1 MCFASRGNLP
11 DPLGTVPREMRFAS
25 RDHRPDPL
33 GTVPS
38 GKCFASK
45 KHGPDSL
52 GTVPREMCF
61 ASKKHRSGWGQS
73 PWDGSAGDS
82 PRGII
87 FASVDHCSKLQ
98 GTVPVRWGWR
108 GSVFD
113 GCGGVIALWLVRA
126 STAGICARFPVGHS
140 GGRSVARSKRCQQ
153 LAVIMSAAM
162 AAAQVPVIAPNK

>member
-1 MCFASRGNLP
+1 
-11 DPLGTVPREMRFAS
+11 MRCVLLAGVTFLIRWGQSPVRCVLLAGITALI
-25 RDHRPDPL
+25 R
-33 GTVPS
+33 
-38 GKCFASK
+38 
-45 KHGPDSL
+45 
-52 GTVPREMCF
+52 
-61 ASKKHRSGWGQS
+61 WGQS

>member
-1 MCFASRGNLP
+1 MCFASRGNCP
-11 DPLGTVPREMRFAS
+11 DPLGTVPVRYVS
-25 RDHRPDPL
+25 RDHGPDPL
-33 GTVPS
+33 GTVPVRKVRRGQS
-38 GKCFASK
+38 PLDVLAGV
-45 KHGPDSL
+45 
-52 GTVPREMCF
+52 TVLIRWGQSPVRCVLL
-61 ASKKHRSGWGQS
+61 AGVTVLIRWGQS
-73 PWDGSAGDS
+73 PWE
-82 PRGII
+82 IL
-87 FASVDHCSKLQ
+87 ASVDHCSKLQ

-113 GCGGVIALWLVRA
+113 GCGSVIALWLVRA